1 MNIALKALL
10 AIVKADPKL
19 LPWALRQLADYLD
32 KNPGTAETL
41 INQIPT

>member
-32 KNPGTAETL
+32 HNPETAATL
-41 INQIPT
+41 LSQIPL